1 MADYTTIGLNQFLVS
16 SNSVLSNSGAV
27 SAYDFQSESERSSIP
42 NYLIQDDAVNNR
54 KIVSVSADKITA
66 GTVVVAVTLGTSAS
80 GSLILDGA
88 NNRLI
93 VYGGTSGTVPQIVIG
108 EV

>member
-27 SAYDFQSESERSSIP
+27 SAYDFQSEAERSSIP

-66 GTVVVAVTLGTSAS
+66 GTVLVSVTLGTSTA
-80 GSLILDGA
+80 GTLILDGA
-88 NNRLI
+88 NNRII
-93 VYGGTSGTVPQIVIG
+93 VHDGTTNRVVIG
-108 EV
+108 NI